1 MMLHPSIAEMT
12 KEGDNVYSV
21 VIAAAKRAREIANEA
36 KDKEEILE
44 ESPLKIAVRDFAEG
58 KTKIKH

>member
-36 KDKEEILE
+36 KDKE
-44 ESPLKIAVRDFAEG
+44 
-58 KTKIKH
+58 